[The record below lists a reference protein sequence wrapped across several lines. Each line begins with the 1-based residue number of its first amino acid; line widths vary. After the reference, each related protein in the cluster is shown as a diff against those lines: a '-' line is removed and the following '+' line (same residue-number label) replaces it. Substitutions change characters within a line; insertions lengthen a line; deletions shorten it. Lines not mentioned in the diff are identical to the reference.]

1 MIAIAAR
8 TAPQADKQT
17 QEGNKDNTARIV
29 QGKSYAKSKQ
39 LINKGLYVHPLEPS
53 RPAEHKAALLYGK
66 PYATA
71 EVRKNDRITLKQSLK
86 KDELQVLTLQN
97 RVPRKRIRK
106 ARKKRQKNAK
116 KFSFTNL
123 LFYLVTQLF
132 YFITPS

>member
-29 QGKSYAKSKQ
+29 QGKSYVKSKQ

-53 RPAEHKAALLYGK
+53 RPVEHKSALLYGK
-66 PYATA
+66 PSPCRNTQ
-71 EVRKNDRITLKQSLK
+71 KNDRITLKQSLK
-86 KDELQVLTLQN
+86 KDESQVLTLQN

-106 ARKKRQKNAK
+106 ARKKRLKSAKN
-116 KFSFTNL
+116 FSFTNL